1 MKELISKLSLKTKFA
16 AIFILFTILIG
27 LTGYAGLTNM
37 SGLNSAMEKVAN
49 NDLPSIDLLL
59 QADRDLHQAA
69 IAQNLLI
76 TTKTESLEYSALMKA
91 YNENIQQVDDRWNKY
106 KLLITT
112 DKEKEMV
119 PGFEDNL
126 KIWKDVSGTFITSHS
141 MENLKVVNEKFE
153 SAREY
158 INKLTE
164 ILENNVSAQDKDNQ
178 QNYAGAK
185 QTVLIIIFISL
196 ILTFLS
202 WLYFSSIIVKP
213 LIYLKG
219 KAYEVVQGNTSVT
232 VTLDHKDEIGNL
244 AESFNNMIAS
254 IHHLLQESK
263 KKSEAA
269 ALAAKRAEEAE
280 KNALEQEKYLAD
292 NVENLLV
299 NIEKFAEGD
308 LTVKMEVKKQDTI
321 GKLFAGFNKAIE
333 NISTMIK
340 RVNEALDAT
349 VSAASQIS
357 SSTEEMAAGSQEQ
370 TRQTAEIA
378 SSVEEMSRTIFES
391 TKSINDAANISKS
404 ANLSAIQGTE
414 KVEHTKKGMERIVAS
429 TGETGKIINGLAGK
443 TEQIGEIARVIDD
456 IADQTNLLA
465 LNAAIEAARAG
476 EQGRGFAVVADEVRK
491 LAERTTKATKEIADT
506 IGEVQREARE
516 ADISMHEASKAVHQG
531 MELTEEVTSVLN
543 EIRLGINK
551 VNDVITQIAAASEE
565 QSTAAEHISRNIDG
579 VSNVAQETSS
589 GTGQIA
595 HAAEDLN
602 QLTMNLH
609 KLISYFKTDLTPGRK
624 YLS

>member
-1 MKELISKLSLKTKFA
+1 MKEFMNRLSLKTKFA

-76 TTKTESLEYSALMKA
+76 TTKPESPEYSVLMKT
-91 YNENIQQVDDRWNKY
+91 YRENIQQVEERWNKY
-106 KLLITT
+106 KLLITS

-119 PGFEDNL
+119 PGFEENL
-126 KIWKDVSGTFITSHS
+126 RIWKDVSESFIASHS
-141 MENLKVVNEKFE
+141 MDNLKLVNEKFE
-153 SAREY
+153 NAREY

-164 ILENNVSAQDKDNQ
+164 ILENNVSAQNKDNQ
-178 QNYAGAK
+178 QDYSGAK
-185 QTVLIIIFISL
+185 QTVLFIILISL

-232 VTLDHKDEIGNL
+232 VKIENKDELGNL
-244 AESFNNMIAS
+244 AESFNNMIKS
-254 IHHLLQESK
+254 IHSLLQQSK
-263 KKSEAA
+263 KESDAA
-269 ALAAKRAEEAE
+269 ALAARRAEDAE

-292 NVENLLV
+292 NVEDLLV
-299 NIEKFAEGD
+299 KIEKFAEGD
-308 LTVKMEVKKQDTI
+308 LTVQMEVKKQDTI
-321 GKLFAGFNKAIE
+321 GKLFAGFNKAID

-340 RVNEALDAT
+340 KVNEALDAT
-349 VSAASQIS
+349 VSASSQIS

-414 KVEHTKKGMERIVAS
+414 KVTETKKGMQRIVES

-506 IGEVQREARE
+506 IGEVQKEARE
-516 ADISMHEASKAVHQG
+516 ADISMHEASKAVQQG

-543 EIRLGINK
+543 EIRSGINK

-595 HAAEDLN
+595 RAAEDLN

-609 KLISYFKTDLTPGRK
+609 KLISYFRTDLAPGRK